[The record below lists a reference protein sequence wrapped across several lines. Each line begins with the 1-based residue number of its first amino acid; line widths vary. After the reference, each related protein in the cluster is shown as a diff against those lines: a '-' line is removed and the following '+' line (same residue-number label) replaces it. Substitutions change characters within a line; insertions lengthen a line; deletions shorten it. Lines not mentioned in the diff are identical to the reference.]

1 MKRQKDNRMRFTCP
15 VEGLDYPLYSKE
27 EDKAVRLEDF
37 AYLCLKPEVLEAH
50 SMCFQPSFYEKAAV
64 TGEEEQEPEMP
75 ISFGLLPGSPS

>member
-37 AYLCLKPEVLEAH
+37 AYLCLKPEAVSYTHLDVYKR
-50 SMCFQPSFYEKAAV
+50 QPR
-64 TGEEEQEPEMP
+64 
-75 ISFGLLPGSPS
+75 